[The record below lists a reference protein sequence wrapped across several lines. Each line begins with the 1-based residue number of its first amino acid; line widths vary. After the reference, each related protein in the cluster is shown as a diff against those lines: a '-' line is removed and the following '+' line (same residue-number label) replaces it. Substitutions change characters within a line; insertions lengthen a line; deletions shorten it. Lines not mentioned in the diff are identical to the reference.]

1 MFKVWGQLQPLKPQ
15 TSVSPGFRETPGATP
30 SQNLAWQLY
39 KKVPK
44 LYPTPSLPLGSI
56 IVPFGDYLIGS

>member
-15 TSVSPGFRETPGATP
+15 TSVSPGFRETPRATP

-39 KKVPK
+39 KRFRSSTLHPP
-44 LYPTPSLPLGSI
+44 YPIGSI
-56 IVPFGDYLIGS
+56 IVPFGDYLIGF